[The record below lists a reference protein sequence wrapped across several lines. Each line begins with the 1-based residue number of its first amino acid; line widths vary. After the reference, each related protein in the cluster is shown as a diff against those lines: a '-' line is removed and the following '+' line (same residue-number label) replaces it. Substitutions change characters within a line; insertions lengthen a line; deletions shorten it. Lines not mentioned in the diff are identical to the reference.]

1 MSKLRMQNAINEYKS
16 CIHKTTRGAFYYS
29 DVQELMD
36 ITLAE
41 RPQWRK
47 EVSGLCFDDVLSLTV
62 NALNGAFM
70 IGYRC
75 AKNEQR
81 KRKQKKTQKA

>member
-1 MSKLRMQNAINEYKS
+1 MSKLRMKNAINEYKS
-16 CIHKTTRGAFYYS
+16 YTHKTTRGAFYYS

-41 RPQWRK
+41 RPQWQK
-47 EVSGLCFDDVLSLTV
+47 DAYKLCFDDVLSLTV
-62 NALNGAFM
+62 NALKGACM

-81 KRKQKKTQKA
+81 KRKQEKTQKA